1 MLFAC
6 YILWSLGYSASVCS
20 VVYIRIY
27 YNLFV
32 HLHKCSFYEYME
44 STTLKD
50 FCFCFFFFLANL
62 MKKDFVGQRGA
73 KIWMCGNFNPLFFV
87 FFFSLFLSHRRPT
100 SQQSIDFIY
109 VFIFIHTCIWVTRD
123 LTFFLKE
130 HWVNTCI
137 FLLLFYFLI
146 CNCDIIFCWNY
157 WHSSQ
162 YLGLS

>member
-1 MLFAC
+1 MRLCVVLCTLEFTIIC
-6 YILWSLGYSASVCS
+6 LYICISAVFMNIWSQQRWK
-20 VVYIRIY
+20 I
-27 YNLFV
+27 FV
-32 HLHKCSFYEYME
+32 FVS
-44 STTLKD
+44 
-50 FCFCFFFFLANL
+50 FFLANL

-87 FFFSLFLSHRRPT
+87 LIFFSLFLSHRRPT